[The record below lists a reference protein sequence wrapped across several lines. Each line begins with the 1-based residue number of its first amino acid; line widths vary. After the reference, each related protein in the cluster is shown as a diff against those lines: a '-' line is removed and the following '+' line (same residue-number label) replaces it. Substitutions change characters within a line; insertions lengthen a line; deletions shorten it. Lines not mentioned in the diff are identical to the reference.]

1 MTDKNPIQVSDR
13 IFRVIETL
21 ANCGPSGLIELSKKL
36 DLNKST
42 VHRILNALICMGY
55 VKQDLATSKYFLSF
69 KICEIASQ
77 VQEKIS
83 VIDIARPFLKQLV
96 RDTGETVHLVQ
107 MDGTSAIYIDKV
119 ESDLN
124 TVRLVSR
131 IGKRIPLYCSGVG
144 KSIMA
149 GLPDLQIKELWEQ
162 SEIQSLTPH
171 TIVDLEL
178 FMDEI
183 NKIRRDGFAV
193 DNEENELGVRCVA
206 VSLKDYGGNCYAFS
220 ISAPSNRLDN
230 EKVRLFAAGLL
241 KAKEN
246 ILSNV
251 L

>member
-1 MTDKNPIQVSDR
+1 MTDKNPIQVADR
-13 IFRVIETL
+13 IFNVIETL
-21 ANCGPSGLIELSKKL
+21 AGSGPSGLIELSKKL
-36 DLNKST
+36 NLNKST
-42 VHRILNALICMGY
+42 VHRILNALIYMGY

-77 VQEKIS
+77 MQEKIS
-83 VIDIARPFLKQLV
+83 IIDIVRPYLKQLV
-96 RDTGETVHLVQ
+96 KDTGETVHLVQ

-119 ESDLN
+119 ESHLN

-149 GLPDLQIKELWEQ
+149 GLPDFQIKELWEQ
-162 SEIQSLTPH
+162 SDIQALTPN

-178 FMDEI
+178 FIKEI
-183 NKIRRDGFAV
+183 SKIRRNGYAV
-193 DNEENELGVRCVA
+193 DNEENEAGVRCVA
-206 VSLKDYGGNCYAFS
+206 VSLNNYSGNRYAFS

-230 EKVRLFAAGLL
+230 EKVRLYAAGLL

>member
-1 MTDKNPIQVSDR
+1 
-13 IFRVIETL
+13 
-21 ANCGPSGLIELSKKL
+21 
-36 DLNKST
+36 
-42 VHRILNALICMGY
+42 
-55 VKQDLATSKYFLSF
+55 
-69 KICEIASQ
+69 
-77 VQEKIS
+77 
-83 VIDIARPFLKQLV
+83 
-96 RDTGETVHLVQ
+96 

-124 TVRLVSR
+124 TVGLVSC

-206 VSLKDYGGNCYAFS
+206 VSLKDYGGNCYAF
-220 ISAPSNRLDN
+220 
-230 EKVRLFAAGLL
+230 
-241 KAKEN
+241 
-246 ILSNV
+246 
-251 L
+251 